1 MKKIISLIK
10 ACMTDNMSIFNLG
23 KKNKT
28 KASKKFLPAFV
39 TFALFF
45 SVWSY
50 ANIMMEPLVEM
61 HMEYVVLTLFI
72 LITTILTL
80 IEGIYK
86 VSGLLFNCKD
96 DNILFSLP
104 IKKSTVLFIR
114 IFKFYVFELFYNSLF
129 LIPAFV
135 AYIRYVNVDTMFY
148 IVSLVSLIVL
158 PIIPVVISCF
168 IGGIIAFSSSKFKLK
183 NIAQILITIPFLLG
197 ILYVSYNIENIIKE
211 LAQNATSINE
221 LITKIYYPAGAY
233 IKLITEFNT
242 KDLVLFIA
250 IHLAVFAA
258 MVIVLRKS
266 IF

>member
-1 MKKIISLIK
+1 MKKIVSLIK

-61 HMEYVVLTLFI
+61 HLEYVVLTLFI

-135 AYIRYVNVDTMFY
+135 AYIRYVNVSPIFY
-148 IVSLVSLIVL
+148 LVS
-158 PIIPVVISCF
+158 F
-168 IGGIIAFSSSKFKLK
+168 
-183 NIAQILITIPFLLG
+183 
-197 ILYVSYNIENIIKE
+197 
-211 LAQNATSINE
+211 
-221 LITKIYYPAGAY
+221 
-233 IKLITEFNT
+233 
-242 KDLVLFIA
+242 
-250 IHLAVFAA
+250 
-258 MVIVLRKS
+258 
-266 IF
+266 